1 MTIKQII
8 VKYGR
13 EGVRKMQ
20 DKEEVMQKKSRGA
33 DAILKVLSKL
43 AVKNANIACSGFMYE
58 PAVPNELKQK

>member
-1 MTIKQII
+1 
-8 VKYGR
+8 
-13 EGVRKMQ
+13 MQ